1 MVRVQ
6 SVVIG
11 QHFCGVARFDVGL
24 VQVVGKFIQVTSAH
38 QVLILLVDVSLGRVH
53 ILVEA
58 GTNLSAQVVK
68 LSSAA

>member
-6 SVVIG
+6 SIVIG
-11 QHFCGVARFDVGL
+11 QHFCGVGRLDVGL

-38 QVLILLVDVSLGRVH
+38 QVLILYVDVSLGRVH

-58 GTNLSAQVVK
+58 GTNLSA
-68 LSSAA
+68 